1 MSDNHSNQGERG
13 ITGAAGA
20 AGATGAQGMPSGADP
35 VVAYR
40 LGQVEIAV
48 RDGFKAHD
56 QRLSQLVNNFA
67 SSDDLKATN
76 LRVRILETAKAKNW
90 IWNTLAAAAGATLAL
105 LIAALLVKK

>member
-1 MSDNHSNQGERG
+1 MNDSHNNQGERG

-20 AGATGAQGMPSGADP
+20 TGATGAQGMPSGADP

-56 QRLSQLVNNFA
+56 RKLTELTTNFA
-67 SSDDLKATN
+67 SVDDLKATN
-76 LRVRILETAKAKNW
+76 IRVGILETAKAKNW
-90 IWNTLAAAAGATLAL
+90 IWNTAAAAAGAALAL
-105 LIAALLVKK
+105 LIAALLIKK